1 MDARKVARGLGWFS
15 VGLGL
20 AEAIAPGRV
29 ARSLG
34 LDGNNQ
40 GTVQAFGLRE
50 LFSGAAI
57 LMSGGRGPLWMWARV
72 AGDLMDMGLL
82 RRAQP
87 VGQQRRKNLNIAT
100 AAVLG
105 AAALDLA
112 TAQRLSKQAGARRRR
127 VARRRALQQREAF

>member
-87 VGQQRRKNLNIAT
+87 VGQQRRKNLSIAT

-127 VARRRALQQREAF
+127 VARRRAVQQREAF

>member
-20 AEAIAPGRV
+20 AEAIAPGRIV
-29 ARSLG
+29 RSLG
-34 LDGNNQ
+34 LDSDNQ

-50 LFSGAAI
+50 LLSGAAI
-57 LMSGGRGPLWMWARV
+57 LMSGGRGPLWIWARV

-87 VGQQRRKNLNIAT
+87 VGRQRRTNRGLAT

-127 VARRRALQQREAF
+127 VARARALHQRGVF